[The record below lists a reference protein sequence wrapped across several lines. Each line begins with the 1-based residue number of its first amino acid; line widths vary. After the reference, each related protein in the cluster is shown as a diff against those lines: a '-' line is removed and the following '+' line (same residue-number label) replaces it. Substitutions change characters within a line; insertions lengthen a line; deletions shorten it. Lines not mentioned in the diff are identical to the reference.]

1 MNLYILKVSVVLSSK
16 SKNVEFQIGIGRN
29 KRVIHYP
36 TLKTVLLVEKVL
48 QNSDK
53 PLNKSRI
60 KKKLGVKIMHQ
71 TLGVI
76 LTYLEERGMIVRAK
90 EGYVWTYNPS
100 KKLLKAIKEG
110 HEV

>member
-1 MNLYILKVSVVLSSK
+1 MLSSK
-16 SKNVEFQIGIGRN
+16 SRNIEFQIDIEKN
-29 KRVIHYP
+29 KKVIHYP
-36 TLKTVLLVEKVL
+36 TLKTVLLVEKTL

-53 PLNKSRI
+53 PLNKNQI
-60 KKKLGVKIMHQ
+60 KDKLGVQIMHQ
-71 TLGVI
+71 TLSII

-110 HEV
+110 YEV